1 MDTIESQNRVTNM
14 PCIVC
19 GKEKTVKLYDVLLQC
34 LGCGFIRAN
43 LNVTKESLDEMY
55 SGDFFK
61 GGAYVDYL
69 NEEKVLT
76 KSFKRDLKLVSKFC
90 PSGRMLEIGCAY
102 GFFLNLAKDQY
113 DAQGIDIG
121 KEACAYAKEQLKLD
135 VICGDFLE
143 HEFKENYYDIIVMW
157 ATIEHLEDPR
167 LYIKKIS
174 RLLKPGG
181 VFICTAPDI
190 GSVVAKIRK
199 KRWRQIN
206 LPTHLNYFTKS
217 TLEKLLG
224 NYGLKMIKTRW
235 LGEYRTI
242 DNTLYIILV
251 LRNKM
256 EWLYSWLKKWGLN
269 RGWYYLNTYDQ
280 LCAIVVKQ

>member
-1 MDTIESQNRVTNM
+1 MKPSL
-14 PCIVC
+14 PCIIC
-19 GKEKTVKLYDVLLQC
+19 GNDKTKKLYDVLLQC
-34 LGCGFIRAN
+34 LGCGFIRAD
-43 LNVTKESLDEMY
+43 LNVTKESLDKMY
-55 SGDFFK
+55 SGNFFK

-69 NEEKVLT
+69 KEEEVLK
-76 KSFKRDLKLVSKFC
+76 KSFRRDLQLVSRFC
-90 PSGRMLEIGCAY
+90 PSGRLLEVGCAY
-102 GFFLNLAKDQY
+102 GFFLDLAKHQY

-121 KEACAYAKEQLKLD
+121 KEACAYAKERLKLD
-135 VICGDFLE
+135 VICADFLE

-157 ATIEHLEDPR
+157 ATIEHLEDPS

-181 VFICTAPDI
+181 VFVCTAPDI

-199 KRWRQIN
+199 ERWRQIN
-206 LPTHLNYFTKS
+206 LPTHLNYFTKD
-217 TLEKLLG
+217 TLGKLLG
-224 NYGLKMIKTRW
+224 NYGLKTVKTAR

-256 EWLYSWLKKWGLN
+256 KWLYSLLEKCRLN

-280 LCAIVVKQ
+280 ICAVSVKQ